1 MVPASVRNRLRETA
15 GLWQGRNITP
25 EGTVE
30 ESSSPP
36 GSLEAERQTDREA
49 DRQADRDTETKRHT
63 ERQGVDSDLF
73 PFSEV
78 PHPSSALN

>member
-1 MVPASVRNRLRETA
+1 M
-15 GLWQGRNITP
+15 WQGRSITS

-49 DRQADRDTETKRHT
+49 DRQADRDTQ
-63 ERQGVDSDLF
+63 RQRDIRRDGEDSDLL
-73 PFSEV
+73 PFSEI
-78 PHPSSALN
+78 PHPGSALS